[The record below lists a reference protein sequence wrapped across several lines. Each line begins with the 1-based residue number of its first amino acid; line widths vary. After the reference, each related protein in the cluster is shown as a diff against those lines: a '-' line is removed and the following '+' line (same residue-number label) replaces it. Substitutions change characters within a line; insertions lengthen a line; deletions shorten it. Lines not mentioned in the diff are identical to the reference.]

1 MIILISIGI
10 GIVTIAKNFD
20 SLKNVNELINTLNI
34 TKAVNK
40 WWMSAPLYSGLNIII
55 VTPFLIGVG
64 STAKKKSNCIWGG
77 ILGGTLFMIAA
88 MFLNVGL
95 ISDIQNVYIKE
106 IPTLY
111 MADSIS
117 KMVGTMFSIMLIAG
131 IYTTAV
137 PLLWSTCA
145 SFASENTLK
154 FKLIALGCSIVGFIG
169 GRLPFATLVN
179 LIYPISGAMG
189 VLIIVGI
196 FLRNSKILID

>member
-1 MIILISIGI
+1 
-10 GIVTIAKNFD
+10 
-20 SLKNVNELINTLNI
+20 
-34 TKAVNK
+34 
-40 WWMSAPLYSGLNIII
+40 
-55 VTPFLIGVG
+55 
-64 STAKKKSNCIWGG
+64 
-77 ILGGTLFMIAA
+77 
-88 MFLNVGL
+88 
-95 ISDIQNVYIKE
+95 
-106 IPTLY
+106 